1 MQEVGQIA
9 NFTCYD
15 CLSNME
21 IISIQKHEDGTGIR
35 VSAKCVNEDCNHIF
49 SEIEV
54 V

>member
-1 MQEVGQIA
+1 LKQVGQIA
-9 NFTCYD
+9 DFTCYD

-21 IISIQKHEDGTGIR
+21 IISVTPHEERGYR
-35 VSAKCVNEDCNHIF
+35 VRAKCVNEDCNHVF